1 MDFAFPH
8 KIIHMKYLWKC
19 IICVPSQ
26 NNKYLLSVYFAFPH
40 KIIHMESMR
49 RPRLKVLTGLEYHLP
64 LNRPQGPSIELLCV
78 LFYLHIVQGPLMV
91 QNFPQTSLQTAK
103 TSLQTAKTSLQTSKT
118 RLFFLFSFFATEYLF
133 TCLFRNGCSLS
144 GTSHS
149 FVARAHIVRRCAP
162 IHVISHSPYS
172 FATWLL

>member
-1 MDFAFPH
+1 
-8 KIIHMKYLWKC
+8 MKYLWKC
-19 IICVPSQ
+19 IFCVPSQ

-40 KIIHMESMR
+40 KIIHMEYLR
-49 RPRLKVLTGLEYHLP
+49 RLRLKVLTGLEYHLP
-64 LNRPQGPSIELLCV
+64 LNRPHSSPSIELLCV
-78 LFYLHIVQGPLMV
+78 LFLLLQGPFMV

-133 TCLFRNGCSLS
+133 TSCLFRNGCSLF
-144 GTSHS
+144 GTYHS

>member
-1 MDFAFPH
+1 MCLWGPLQAHNSYCALLHYCLSRNQYMLRRSEDGPLRMDFAFPH

-64 LNRPQGPSIELLCV
+64 LNRPHRPKYRTLVCTP
-78 LFYLHIVQGPLMV
+78 LHTRTLHGTKLPANFFANC
-91 QNFPQTSLQTAK
+91 QNFSANCK
-103 TSLQTAKTSLQTSKT
+103 N
-118 RLFFLFSFFATEYLF
+118 FFANFENPIVFSF
-133 TCLFRNGCSLS
+133 
-144 GTSHS
+144 
-149 FVARAHIVRRCAP
+149 
-162 IHVISHSPYS
+162 
-172 FATWLL
+172 

>member
-1 MDFAFPH
+1 MHAQSIFGHCSSPILCNSGSFYYVEAWWKITFPLDFPA
-8 KIIHMKYLWKC
+8 I
-19 IICVPSQ
+19 S
-26 NNKYLLSVYFAFPH
+26 FA
-40 KIIHMESMR
+40 KA
-49 RPRLKVLTGLEYHLP
+49 
-64 LNRPQGPSIELLCV
+64 SIEFLCV
-78 LFYLHIVQGPLMV
+78 LLYIQGPFMV

-103 TSLQTAKTSLQTSKT
+103 TSLQTAKTSLQTSTT